1 MNTQKSIAGNGL
13 LVGLMIV
20 AIIGAAVVGLVLY
33 NKKGPMDSL
42 PDAAAITTDAAPAEQ
57 PATNADGEA
66 VPFTAEETPAPDQTA
81 ATTTETPTDT
91 STETTA
97 PAPTEAVSFD
107 VDKIFAPRAIGSK
120 DAPIKIVE
128 YASLTCSHCA
138 HFHNDVL
145 PELKTKYIDTG
156 KVYFEFREFPLN
168 DPALKGALTARCLP
182 EDKYEGFI
190 ALLFKTQ
197 EHWAGGLDYT
207 AALKQ
212 NAKLAGMSDAT
223 FDSCLSDPKLKEKM
237 AELMQQGQDKWKINA
252 TPTFVIN
259 DGAEIISGAQPLTE
273 FERVFRKVSGDAV
286 GEAPAVE

>member
-42 PDAAAITTDAAPAEQ
+42 PDAAAITTDEAVPAEPVATNEDGEAIPSTVETNEAAATSAEPTATEETTAAAPETAPAE
-57 PATNADGEA
+57 A
-66 VPFTAEETPAPDQTA
+66 VTI
-81 ATTTETPTDT
+81 
-91 STETTA
+91 
-97 PAPTEAVSFD
+97 D
-107 VDKIFAPRAIGSK
+107 VEKAFAPRVIGK
-120 DAPIKIVE
+120 PDAPIKIIE

-145 PELKTKYIDTG
+145 PELKSKYIDTG
-156 KVYFEFREFPLN
+156 KVFFEFREFPLN
-168 DPALKGALTARCLP
+168 DPALKAALTARCLP

-197 EHWAGGLDYT
+197 EHWAGGLDYM

-223 FDSCLSDPKLKEKM
+223 FDACQADPKLKEKM
-237 AELMQQGQDKWKINA
+237 AELMQAGQEKWKINA
-252 TPTFVIN
+252 TPTFIVN
-259 DGAEIISGAQPLTE
+259 DGAEIISGAQPVTE

>member
-1 MNTQKSIAGNGL
+1 MNTHKSIAGNGL

-57 PATNADGEA
+57 PATNTDGEA
-66 VPFTAEETPAPDQTA
+66 VPFTAEETPA
-81 ATTTETPTDT
+81 TTTEDTAAATPTT
-91 STETTA
+91 TESA
-97 PAPTEAVSFD
+97 PVSAEAVALD
-107 VDKIFAPRAIGSK
+107 VDKIFAPRIIGSA

-156 KVYFEFREFPLN
+156 KVQLEFREFPLN
-168 DPALKGALTARCLP
+168 DPALKGALAARCLP
-182 EDKYEGFI
+182 EDKYESFVT
-190 ALLFKTQ
+190 LLFKTQ
-197 EHWAGGLDYT
+197 ENWAGGLDYT

-223 FDSCLSDPKLKEKM
+223 FEACLSNPELKDRM
-237 AELMQQGQDKWKINA
+237 AKLMQEGQDKWKINA

-259 DGAEIISGAQPLTE
+259 DGAEIISGAQPLAE